1 MGLKTLAKFAS
12 LNLVSLSLAGMA
24 ATIAAV
30 ADLKMADKWDKDG
43 KPINFIP
50 MTEEHFTAATQN
62 VVRIA
67 TAIAGCLTSPEMEDF
82 LNTKY
87 KKGEENLKLI
97 GALGNSVGGMVQ
109 GVKAM
114 AEGRIAIYEED
125 GKTIKEYIDIDKLL
139 KDPKEQEKIKQNLQG
154 LLSIYVEAVTNS
166 ELKK

>member
-1 MGLKTLAKFAS
+1 LKTLAKFAS

-67 TAIAGCLTSPEMEDF
+67 TTIASCLTSPEMEEF

-87 KKGEENLKLI
+87 KAGKKNLKLLS
-97 GALGNSVGGMVQ
+97 AMGNAIGGMV
-109 GVKAM
+109 
-114 AEGRIAIYEED
+114 
-125 GKTIKEYIDIDKLL
+125 
-139 KDPKEQEKIKQNLQG
+139 
-154 LLSIYVEAVTNS
+154 
-166 ELKK
+166 